1 MKTTHFLFLVWLI
14 LPGVALAQLRAH
26 FFACPARI
34 RES

>member
-1 MKTTHFLFLVWLI
+1 MKTTHFLFLEWL

-26 FFACPARI
+26 FFACPNRI